1 MGAAKRVAT
10 GAGLVGLAVLLTA
23 CSSGGSS
30 SSATT
35 TTVAAARKTSTG
47 GTSATTVTDLAPA
60 CPSSG
65 SPSSTDAIPGGGT
78 HTHYTFATTDYA
90 SIVTAC
96 DSGLRAAGWTVTSTG
111 GGGYGQY
118 GGGGGTATKGSVY
131 GTFDVGSSGSGSYLD
146 VCVWPTRP
154 ADTNCGQNGSQSQSQ
169 SQSQNQS
176 DDDNDN
182 QNGSQGQN
190 DNDNDNG

>member
-1 MGAAKRVAT
+1 MVVS
-10 GAGLVGLAVLLTA
+10 GLAGLAVLATA
-23 CSSGGSS
+23 CSSGGSATPTTS
-30 SSATT
+30 GGATATT
-35 TTVAAARKTSTG
+35 ASTAARAATITG
-47 GTSATTVTDLAPA
+47 RDLAPA

-65 SPSSTDAIPGGGT
+65 TPAATDAIASGGT
-78 HTHYTFATTDYA
+78 HTSYTFATTDYA